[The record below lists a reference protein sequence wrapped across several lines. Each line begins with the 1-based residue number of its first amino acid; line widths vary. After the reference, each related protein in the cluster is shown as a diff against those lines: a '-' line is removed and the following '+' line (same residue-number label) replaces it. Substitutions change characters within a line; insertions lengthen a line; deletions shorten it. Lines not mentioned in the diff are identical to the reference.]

1 MRSNISS
8 HAEAKAFYI
17 GLSVEG
23 FANNLFCPTGPRTVH
38 QKQVLL
44 IFTPT
49 DLTGYATFKSL
60 KHIALSALNTQ
71 SYRFHY
77 VLISMVNACS

>member
-38 QKQVLL
+38 L
-44 IFTPT
+44 
-49 DLTGYATFKSL
+49 GSL
-60 KHIALSALNTQ
+60 KVEGVALKFFREFPKYFYYLM
-71 SYRFHY
+71 YLVEF
-77 VLISMVNACS
+77 